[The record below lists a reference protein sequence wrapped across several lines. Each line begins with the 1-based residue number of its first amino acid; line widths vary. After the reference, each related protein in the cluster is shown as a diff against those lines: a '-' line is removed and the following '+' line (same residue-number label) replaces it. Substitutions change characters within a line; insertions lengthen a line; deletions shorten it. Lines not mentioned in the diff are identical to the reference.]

1 MTEGSGASPL
11 PLLAGR
17 PVATQSATSTRPGD
31 TGHVMNEDKLTH
43 GSEFSNSIDP
53 KHLPSRA
60 GLDSSLSDTLSQ
72 DKVANTQELTASIIS
87 KQNRQNNQPT
97 CDPNNDT
104 LGVTKQQQ
112 SSNIKS
118 QVSNGA
124 SGNKNVEQTSTRS
137 SSTSSYIIVSGIEGR
152 RVDSGYNSVGG
163 GDQVLRTTEGE
174 RKAPIAEITEF
185 SITPE
190 EGSETSTPEFIFT
203 SATPPSLPQSS
214 LADEINSESPHLG
227 QTEQRSVKSKPANL
241 TLTEDGHAVGPPVT
255 SRGLVSSHDSLSPRR
270 LRPKTIRR
278 KHTVSGV
285 TEEARAVLEQ
295 LLRRSY
301 SQNDASPR
309 STLQSEYMG
318 ISEMTVIEELPKQP
332 TNNATEEKPLK
343 SPRSPMIRNKSYQA
357 ATGHLASG
365 STSGPPQKSDSF
377 DFMCDD
383 DDDLTSHSPVSKT
396 NSIVSGSSR
405 SSSFRNRYVVRPLP
419 TQDVEAALKGNLKK
433 KTKVKRRPRKDS
445 TGSTSSGSD
454 YGAFDDGVR
463 RKNSFFKR
471 ASERLRQSFR
481 IKKERHKDLDDLSDT
496 DKNKV
501 QHKKR
506 KSPKSKKSHRDTFP
520 RSPSD
525 PSGGD
530 DIVHTHLHRHIHQEQ
545 NKVGNGNILVLHTE
559 DIDVVQDSKDDHHV
573 EVKLQTKE
581 SWPKEKEKRSLWDN
595 ILQKMRKGS
604 HKLQRKGSS
613 KGMMDSYHQRNTI
626 VFLVLVFAETRS
638 FNILVRHTIRRI
650 TSRKQLTKKCPV
662 RSELIQFCSCNDE
675 DLRILKITWTY

>member
-1 MTEGSGASPL
+1 MTEGSGASPV
-11 PLLAGR
+11 PPLAGR
-17 PVATQSATSTRPGD
+17 PVATQPATGTRPGD
-31 TGHVMNEDKLTH
+31 AGHVKTEDRLIR

-53 KHLPSRA
+53 KHLQSRA

-72 DKVANTQELTASIIS
+72 DKVANTQTSTTSNIS
-87 KQNRQNNQPT
+87 KQNRQSNQT
-97 CDPNNDT
+97 TSDTNNDT
-104 LGVTKQQQ
+104 LGVTKQQ
-112 SSNIKS
+112 SSNVKS

-124 SGNKNVEQTSTRS
+124 NGNKNVEQTSTRS
-137 SSTSSYIIVSGIEGR
+137 SSTSSYIMVSGIEGR
-152 RVDSGYNSVGG
+152 RVDSGYHSVGG

-190 EGSETSTPEFIFT
+190 EESEAPTPEFIFT
-203 SATPPSLPQSS
+203 SATPPSLPQSP
-214 LADEINSESPHLG
+214 LANEINSESPPLG

-241 TLTEDGHAVGPPVT
+241 TLTEDGHAVGPPVK

-270 LRPKTIRR
+270 LRPKNVRR

-332 TNNATEEKPLK
+332 TNNATEEKPPR

-365 STSGPPQKSDSF
+365 STSGPPQKADSF

-396 NSIVSGSSR
+396 NSIVSRSSR
-405 SSSFRNRYVVRPLP
+405 SSSFRHRYAVRPLP
-419 TQDVEAALKGNLKK
+419 TEDVQAALKGNLKK
-433 KTKVKRRPRKDS
+433 KAKVKRRPRKDS

-463 RKNSFFKR
+463 RKKSFFKR

-506 KSPKSKKSHRDTFP
+506 KSPKNKKSHRDTFP

-530 DIVHTHLHRHIHQEQ
+530 DVVHTHLHRHIHQEQ

-581 SWPKEKEKRSLWDN
+581 SWPKEKEKKSLWDN

-613 KGMMDSYHQRNTI
+613 KGRAA
-626 VFLVLVFAETRS
+626 F
-638 FNILVRHTIRRI
+638 
-650 TSRKQLTKKCPV
+650 
-662 RSELIQFCSCNDE
+662 
-675 DLRILKITWTY
+675 

>member
-1 MTEGSGASPL
+1 MTEGSASPL
-11 PLLAGR
+11 PPLAGR
-17 PVATQSATSTRPGD
+17 PVTTQPATGTRPGN
-31 TGHVMNEDKLTH
+31 TGHVTNEDRLIR

-53 KHLPSRA
+53 KHLQSRA

-72 DKVANTQELTASIIS
+72 DKVEDTQESSTSNIS
-87 KQNRQNNQPT
+87 KQNRQSNQPAG
-97 CDPNNDT
+97 DPNNDT
-104 LGVTKQQQ
+104 LGLTQQQ
-112 SSNIKS
+112 SSNMKS

-124 SGNKNVEQTSTRS
+124 NKNVEQTSTRS
-137 SSTSSYIIVSGIEGR
+137 GSTSSYIIVSGIEGR

-190 EGSETSTPEFIFT
+190 EASETPTPEFIFT
-203 SATPPSLPQSS
+203 SATPPSLPQSP
-214 LADEINSESPHLG
+214 LVDEINSESPPLG

-241 TLTEDGHAVGPPVT
+241 TLTEDGHAPVK

-270 LRPKTIRR
+270 LRPKNVRR

-301 SQNDASPR
+301 SQNDASPIG
-309 STLQSEYMG
+309 TLQSEYMG

-332 TNNATEEKPLK
+332 TNNVTEEKPPR
-343 SPRSPMIRNKSYQA
+343 SPRSPMVRNKSYQA
-357 ATGHLASG
+357 ATGHLVSG
-365 STSGPPQKSDSF
+365 RSTSVPPQKSDSF

-405 SSSFRNRYVVRPLP
+405 SSSFRNKYAVRPLP

-445 TGSTSSGSD
+445 TGSDSSGSD

-463 RKNSFFKR
+463 RKKSFFKR

-506 KSPKSKKSHRDTFP
+506 KSPKNKKTHRDTCP

-525 PSGGD
+525 PSAGD

-559 DIDVVQDSKDDHHV
+559 DIDVVQDSKEDHHV

-581 SWPKEKEKRSLWDN
+581 SWPKEKEKKSLWDN

-613 KGMMDSYHQRNTI
+613 KGRWLYD
-626 VFLVLVFAETRS
+626 F
-638 FNILVRHTIRRI
+638 
-650 TSRKQLTKKCPV
+650 
-662 RSELIQFCSCNDE
+662 
-675 DLRILKITWTY
+675 